1 MAVFP
6 IASCGLC
13 LSDEAVR
20 VSIGL
25 RLGLDLCEPHQ
36 CQCGVM
42 TDQGGQHGLV
52 CRLSGGRASRHFT
65 INDIIWR
72 ALQRAEVP
80 STKEPTGLFR
90 SDGKRPDGATLI
102 PWSRGKYM
110 TWDAT
115 SVHTCANSYLH
126 LTSMTPG
133 AAAEMAATRKTTKYA
148 GILATHNF
156 IPVAL
161 ETLGPINAQGREFL
175 SEPGRRLTIASGDPQ
190 ETARLFQR
198 LSICTQRFN
207 AVAFRCT
214 FLQSTV
220 EDDR

>member
-1 MAVFP
+1 MALFP

-20 VSIGL
+20 VAIGL

-36 CQCGVM
+36 CQCGET
-42 TDQGGQHGLV
+42 TDQRGNHGLV
-52 CRLSGGRASRHFT
+52 CKLSGGRSSRHFAM
-65 INDIIWR
+65 NDTIWR

-102 PWSRGKYM
+102 PWSRGKYLV
-110 TWDAT
+110 WDAT
-115 SVHTCANSYLH
+115 SVHTCAHSYIH
-126 LTSMTPG
+126 LTSLTPG
-133 AAAEMAATRKTTKYA
+133 AAAEMAANRKITKYA
-148 GILATHNF
+148 ETPTTHDF

-161 ETLGPINAQGREFL
+161 ETLGPINAEGREFL
-175 SEPGRRLTIASGDPQ
+175 AELGRRLTIVSGDPQ

-198 LSICTQRFN
+198 LSICTQKFN
-207 AVAFRCT
+207 AVAFRST
-214 FLQSTV
+214 FARLTDD
-220 EDDR
+220 DDR